1 MLRGIII
8 VLLTIG
14 VVGTGYWGYKEHQ
27 EKNAVLIRAENSY
40 QRAFHDLAYE
50 VDLLHDKI
58 GTTLAMNSRTSLSP
72 ALADVWRLTS
82 EARSDVGQLPL
93 TLMPFNK
100 TEEFLANIGDFSYR
114 TAIRD
119 LEKEPL
125 NDQEYKALQGLY
137 SNAADIQDELR
148 KVQHLVLKNNLRW
161 MDVELAL
168 ASDKDPADNTI
179 IDGLKTVEKNV
190 TSYSSDNFGPTFTSM
205 QKAKKGGFEATGKA
219 ISKDEAAKIAKSF
232 LNLKGD
238 EKVEVEKSGKGAKE
252 SFYSVKIQDPKTKNE
267 FYMDITEKG
276 GYPIWV
282 MNNREIKEQKISLND
297 AGSKGLTF
305 LKDHKFTNMELF
317 DSSQYD
323 NIGVF
328 TYVVNENDVR
338 IYPEAIQMK
347 IALDDGS
354 IVGFS
359 AKEYLASHQKR
370 TIPAAKLTAADA
382 RKKINPD
389 VKVMEERKAIIVNA
403 THKEVLC
410 YEFVGTLGK
419 DTYQIFINANDGTE
433 EKVKKMQAVEKV
445 YD

>member
-8 VLLTIG
+8 VLLTVG

-58 GTTLAMNSRTSLSP
+58 GTTLAMNSRSSLSP

-114 TAIRD
+114 AAIRD

-125 NDQEYKALQGLY
+125 NEQEYKTLQTLY
-137 SNAADIQDELR
+137 SNAGNIQDELR

-161 MDVELAL
+161 MDVEMAL
-168 ASDKDPADNTI
+168 ASNRDPADNTI
-179 IDGLKTVEKNV
+179 IDGLKTVETNV
-190 TSYSSDNFGPTFTSM
+190 TSYSSTNFGPTFTST
-205 QKAKKGGFEATGKA
+205 QKNKKGGFEAEGKA

-232 LNLKGD
+232 LNLKGN
-238 EKVEVEKSGKGAKE
+238 EKVDVEKSGKGAKE
-252 SFYSVKIQDPKTKNE
+252 SFYSVKIKDSATNNE
-267 FYMDITEKG
+267 FYMDITGKG

-305 LKDHKFTNMELF
+305 LKDHKFNNMELY

-323 NIGVF
+323 TIGVF
-328 TYVVNENDVR
+328 TYVVNENGVR

-370 TIPAAKLTAADA
+370 TIPSAKLTAAEA

-389 VKVMEERKAIIVNA
+389 VKVMEERKAVVVNDL
-403 THKEVLC
+403 HNEVLC

-419 DTYQIFINANDGTE
+419 DTYQIFINANSGAE
-433 EKVKKMQAVEKV
+433 EKVKKMQAVEKI

>member
-282 MNNREIKEQKISLND
+282 MNNREIKEQKISLNN